1 MSHLNEEDLNEVAGT
16 ELAYD
21 IENAEEMVM
30 ECSGGGMEDDAEY
43 WMRVLEYLYGCVETC
58 ATLWNCWVLLVEGAH
73 HKNACQRRTKAS

>member
-1 MSHLNEEDLNEVAGT
+1 MSHLNEEDLNEIAGT

-43 WMRVLEYLYGCVETC
+43 WMRVLEYLYGCVER
-58 ATLWNCWVLLVEGAH
+58 LNQGRISYE
-73 HKNACQRRTKAS
+73 RE